1 MEICSEAYYMEDWTI
16 RTTVYQQ
23 ICRLRGLIRQMRKH
37 RDEAAARRELAALS
51 PWLKADLGIGDDGR
65 PLDKKA

>member
-37 RDEAAARRELAALS
+37 RDEAAARRELAPRA
-51 PWLKADLGIGDDGR
+51 PG
-65 PLDKKA
+65 